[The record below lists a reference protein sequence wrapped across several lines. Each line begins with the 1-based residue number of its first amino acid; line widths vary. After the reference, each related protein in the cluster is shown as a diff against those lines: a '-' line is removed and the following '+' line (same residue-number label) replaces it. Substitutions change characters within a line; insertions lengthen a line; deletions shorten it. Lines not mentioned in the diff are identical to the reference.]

1 MMQNNVVFSEQIK
14 FEKTTLLSDNRNNK
28 IHEDKLRGKLLDRL
42 FYTFKHV
49 LSLSVNNLPLY
60 DNSLIETAYIRNT
73 LRNLL
78 T

>member
-1 MMQNNVVFSEQIK
+1 MQNNVVFSEQIK